1 MLISQTGAGKT
12 NLRKNIMENNS
23 NYVIVNSDLYKKFR
37 PDAEEIMQKDP
48 TNFGALT
55 GIDCY
60 DHANNVIDFAT
71 TMGYNLLLECAPS
84 VKEGLIGVDIP
95 KLQQH
100 QYSTNFHVL
109 AVGDLI
115 SSLAIHYRYELEIE
129 NGLLNQGTKL
139 TDLKRHDESYKAVEQ
154 VVRELPARTVTIYR
168 RGTAQESRVPI
179 SLSNVVPR
187 EEISTITNLRLLRN
201 ARDKSNFEYVSKSND
216 NNFESDYKT
225 IKYLMNN
232 RNAPKAQVMQ
242 LEEVYNK
249 YLNFLGR
256 QSSK

>member
-1 MLISQTGAGKT
+1 MGK
-12 NLRKNIMENNS
+12 NK

-60 DHANNVIDFAT
+60 DHANNVIQFAT
-71 TMGYNLLLECAPS
+71 TMGYNLLMECAPS
-84 VKEGLIGVDIP
+84 IKDGLIGVDLP
-95 KLQQH
+95 RLQQH
-100 QYSTNFHVL
+100 KYSAQFHVL

-115 SSLAIHYRYELEIE
+115 SALAIHYRYEIEIE
-129 NGLLNQGTKL
+129 NGLLNQGAKL

-154 VVRELPARTVTIYR
+154 VVRDLPPKTVTIYR
-168 RGTAQESRVPI
+168 RGAAQENRVPI
-179 SLSNVVPR
+179 SLSAAVPK

-201 ARDKSNFEYVSKSND
+201 ARDKSNFDYASKSND
-216 NNFESDYKT
+216 NNFESDYKA
-225 IKYLMNN
+225 IKYLMSD
-232 RNAPKAQVMQ
+232 RNAPRAQIMQ

-256 QSSK
+256 QASK